1 MGGTVLGQ
9 IAVLGYPGDTQ
20 FAKIGM
26 VFHMENVYFANFL
39 PLFYAKNQSY

>member
-9 IAVLGYPGDTQ
+9 ITVLGYPGYTQ
-20 FAKIGM
+20 FLKIGM

-39 PLFYAKNQSY
+39 PVFYAKNQSY